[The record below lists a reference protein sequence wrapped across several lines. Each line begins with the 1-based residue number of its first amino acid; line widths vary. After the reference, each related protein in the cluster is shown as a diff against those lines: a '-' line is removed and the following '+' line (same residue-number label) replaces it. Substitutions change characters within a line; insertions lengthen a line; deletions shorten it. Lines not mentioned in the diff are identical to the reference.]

1 MSNTMI
7 IGIDHGYKNMKGANS
22 MFATRLSKL
31 EGKPDQMD
39 GILAFQGNYYTIQG
53 KELSAVNNHIK
64 SDSYEYYLLTL
75 AVIGMEFEKRG
86 VMPGANRIHVRL
98 GCGLPQ
104 KWYDRQKDSFKQ
116 MRLKNRE
123 LSFGFNGKSYNI
135 AIDNVSVFMQGFA
148 ALPVLNLAIDK
159 KGYVVLVDIGGETVD
174 LMISENYKLMY
185 EECKLDRHATISLLK
200 EINSELESELGES
213 IPESS
218 IISYLASKTKADTPK
233 NKYEEIMQKC
243 LIRYADYIMTK
254 LKEWGINTNFSDIVF
269 LGGGGRIIKAFG
281 TYEDN
286 IHFCDDMK
294 INAKGYEYFE
304 TIMSRRTAR
313 G

>member
-116 MRLKNRE
+116 MLLKNRE

-174 LMISENYKLMY
+174 LMISENY
-185 EECKLDRHATISLLK
+185 R
-200 EINSELESELGES
+200 
-213 IPESS
+213 
-218 IISYLASKTKADTPK
+218 
-233 NKYEEIMQKC
+233 
-243 LIRYADYIMTK
+243 
-254 LKEWGINTNFSDIVF
+254 
-269 LGGGGRIIKAFG
+269 
-281 TYEDN
+281 
-286 IHFCDDMK
+286 
-294 INAKGYEYFE
+294 
-304 TIMSRRTAR
+304 
-313 G
+313 

>member
-1 MSNTMI
+1 
-7 IGIDHGYKNMKGANS
+7 
-22 MFATRLSKL
+22 
-31 EGKPDQMD
+31 MD

-116 MRLKNRE
+116 MLLKNRE

-185 EECKLDRHATISLLK
+185 EECKL
-200 EINSELESELGES
+200 
-213 IPESS
+213 
-218 IISYLASKTKADTPK
+218 
-233 NKYEEIMQKC
+233 
-243 LIRYADYIMTK
+243 
-254 LKEWGINTNFSDIVF
+254 V
-269 LGGGGRIIKAFG
+269 
-281 TYEDN
+281 
-286 IHFCDDMK
+286 
-294 INAKGYEYFE
+294 
-304 TIMSRRTAR
+304 
-313 G
+313 

>member
-1 MSNTMI
+1 
-7 IGIDHGYKNMKGANS
+7 
-22 MFATRLSKL
+22 
-31 EGKPDQMD
+31 
-39 GILAFQGNYYTIQG
+39 
-53 KELSAVNNHIK
+53 
-64 SDSYEYYLLTL
+64 
-75 AVIGMEFEKRG
+75 
-86 VMPGANRIHVRL
+86 
-98 GCGLPQ
+98 
-104 KWYDRQKDSFKQ
+104 
-116 MRLKNRE
+116 
-123 LSFGFNGKSYNI
+123 
-135 AIDNVSVFMQGFA
+135 
-148 ALPVLNLAIDK
+148 
-159 KGYVVLVDIGGETVD
+159 
-174 LMISENYKLMY
+174 MISENYKLMY

-243 LIRYADYIMTK
+243 LIRYSDYIMTK

-281 TYEDN
+281 TYGDN
-286 IHFCDDMK
+286 IRFCDDMN